1 MNQPAAR
8 AVDHGPAP
16 STRENS
22 APWAFVP
29 RVRLY
34 VEQLAVDRGDY
45 LHAELHDMD
54 VPVLSV
60 VFDYGGGA
68 VFRACPPEVAYS
80 DELGDEDGFAVGDD
94 TGPAAARAA
103 RRDHAGEARAAA
115 LLESFGVVE
124 LPRLEDFV
132 PGPDSLADYLIHI
145 DSDVHALCSFTA
157 HALPKLREQGFVV
170 ELDEEYPYRVA
181 PPGAPWYASLAEEE
195 GGDWFSLE
203 LGVEVDGQRVN

>member
-8 AVDHGPAP
+8 AVDHGPVP

-34 VEQLAVDRGDY
+34 VERLAVDRGDF
-45 LHAELHDMD
+45 LHAELHDVE

-68 VFRACPPEVAYS
+68 VFRACPPEVAFS
-80 DELGDEDGFAVGDD
+80 DDVGDEDGFAVGDD
-94 TGPAAARAA
+94 MGLAASPA
-103 RRDHAGEARAAA
+103 RRDRAGEARAAA

-132 PGPDSLADYLIHI
+132 AAPDSLADYLIHI

-170 ELDEEYPYRVA
+170 
-181 PPGAPWYASLAEEE
+181 
-195 GGDWFSLE
+195 
-203 LGVEVDGQRVN
+203 

>member
-8 AVDHGPAP
+8 AVDNAPAP

-22 APWAFVP
+22 ALWAFVP

-34 VEQLAVDRGDY
+34 VERLAVDRGDF
-45 LHAELHDMD
+45 LRAELHDID

-68 VFRACPPEVAYS
+68 LFRACPAEVAYT
-80 DELGDEDGFAVGDD
+80 DDVGDEDGFAVGGDSALAVAL
-94 TGPAAARAA
+94 GV
-103 RRDHAGEARAAA
+103 RRDRAGEARAAA

-132 PGPDSLADYLIHI
+132 PSPDSLADYLVHI

-157 HALPKLREQGFVV
+157 HAVPRLREQGFVV

>member
-8 AVDHGPAP
+8 AVDNGPAP

-22 APWAFVP
+22 AAWTFVP

-34 VEQLAVDRGDY
+34 VERLAVDRGDY
-45 LHAELHDMD
+45 LHADLHDVE

-60 VFDYGGGA
+60 VFDYGGDA
-68 VFRACPPEVAYS
+68 RFRACPPEVAYS
-80 DELGDEDGFAVGDD
+80 DDVGDEDGFAVGEE
-94 TGPAAARAA
+94 PASAAARGV
-103 RRDHAGEARAAA
+103 RRDHGGEARASA

-132 PGPDSLADYLIHI
+132 PGPDSEADYLVHI

-170 ELDEEYPYRVA
+170 EIGRAHV
-181 PPGAPWYASLAEEE
+181 
-195 GGDWFSLE
+195 
-203 LGVEVDGQRVN
+203 